1 MNIASCSVGAAGL
14 TESPTN
20 AAAAADADAATNATV
35 DVVRGS
41 CWLKTESTGRCSS
54 LYALNV
60 TQAECCAL
68 QPGSRSVSYAT
79 GWTPTLNL
87 TSRQYFYW
95 IVVGQGV
102 PGCQACRCK
111 CHRMMLTHPSV

>member
-1 MNIASCSVGAAGL
+1 MDVIVHTLAGH
-14 TESPTN
+14 TESP
-20 AAAAADADAATNATV
+20 AATTATTDVTV
-35 DVVRGS
+35 DDVRGS
-41 CWLKTESTGRCSS
+41 CWLKTEPTGRCSG

-68 QPGSRSVSYAT
+68 RPGSRSISYAT

-102 PGCQACRCK
+102 PDCRACRCE
-111 CHRMMLTHPSV
+111 